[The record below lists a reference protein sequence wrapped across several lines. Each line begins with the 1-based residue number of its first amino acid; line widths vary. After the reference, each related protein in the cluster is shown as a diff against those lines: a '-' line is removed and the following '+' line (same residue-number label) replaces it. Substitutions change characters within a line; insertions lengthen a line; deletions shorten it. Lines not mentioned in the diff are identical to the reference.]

1 MDDNS
6 TVVDDILVNDWPGR
20 TTAVF
25 FRSEKPPQENRLF
38 MGTYIPTS
46 QTMSEVSGDDKMRP
60 RISQEC
66 MTVSPF
72 SVDANVRNAIE
83 ILNDCKP
90 SRKWSRHP
98 YPLRVF
104 IVLIVKYR
112 GGGKWILARTVSLIQ
127 GRLEGMRRAVSQ
139 P

>member
-6 TVVDDILVNDWPGR
+6 TVVDDILVNDRPGR
-20 TTAVF
+20 KIWETAEF
-25 FRSEKPPQENRLF
+25 FRSEKPPQENRLY

-72 SVDANVRNAIE
+72 SVGATVRNAI
-83 ILNDCKP
+83 
-90 SRKWSRHP
+90 
-98 YPLRVF
+98 
-104 IVLIVKYR
+104 
-112 GGGKWILARTVSLIQ
+112 
-127 GRLEGMRRAVSQ
+127 
-139 P
+139 